1 MGRLKN
7 DPRLQAI
14 AGAVVI
20 GVSLWS
26 LSRSA
31 QDNRT
36 LIHANPS
43 ERGRQAQ
50 TPEQIPARGLLD
62 VLYRTYREVL
72 DDRVMLVSAGVTF
85 YLFLSIFPALAG
97 LVSLYAL
104 IADPGDISRHLRD
117 VGIFLPTGTFQ
128 LFADQIEVLAKR
140 SDKTL
145 GFTFFIGLGV
155 AIWGTHRGTMA
166 IFDAMN
172 IAYEEEEMRGFL
184 SLNLLGLAF
193 TAAGIFASVAMVGLV
208 AILPVALTYIWLDQ
222 DIERAAL
229 MLRWPLLLIFVLVG
243 SSAVYRLGPS
253 RQPAKIRWITWGAA
267 LTTVG
272 WCGMSVGFSIYLD
285 HFANYS
291 ATYGTLGVLIGF
303 LVWLWLSIA
312 ILFIGGELNAELE
325 HQTEQD
331 TTTGPPRPM
340 GVRGAYVADTVGE
353 SVNRRPYAKSSTD
366 RAYR

>member
-1 MGRLKN
+1 ML
-7 DPRLQAI
+7 
-14 AGAVVI
+14 VI
-20 GVSLWS
+20 GISIWAF
-26 LSRSA
+26 SRSA
-31 QDNRT
+31 PNEVDPGR
-36 LIHANPS
+36 ANKQ
-43 ERGRQAQ
+43 ERGRRAE
-50 TPEQIPARGLLD
+50 TPEQIPAKGLLD
-62 VLYRTYREVL
+62 VIYRTYREVL
-72 DDRVMLVSAGVTF
+72 DDRVMLVSAGVAF

-104 IADPGDISRHLRD
+104 IADPGDISLHLRD
-117 VGIFLPTGTFQ
+117 VGVFLPTGAFQ

-140 SDKTL
+140 NDNTL
-145 GFTFFIGLGV
+145 GLTFFIGLGV

-172 IAYEEEEMRGFL
+172 IAYEEKEKRGFIW
-184 SLNLLGLAF
+184 LNFLGLAF

-208 AILPVALTYIWLDQ
+208 AVLPVALTYVWLDQ

-229 MLRWPLLLIFVLVG
+229 ILRWPLLLAFVLVG
-243 SSAVYRLGPS
+243 SSAVYRFGPS
-253 RQPAKIRWITWGAA
+253 RQPAKLRWITWGAA
-267 LTTVG
+267 LTTLG

-325 HQTEQD
+325 RQTEKD
-331 TTTGPPRPM
+331 TTTGPALPM

-353 SVNRRPYAKSSTD
+353 SFRR
-366 RAYR
+366 